1 MVSLKIDKQLQTI
14 SFSLSIANL
23 IVGVI
28 LPNIFYT
35 NFKIDNQL
43 QTTFLLSL
51 PIADLII
58 GVILVNIF
66 STNVMIR
73 IFFMFFIP
81 HYYAR

>member
-14 SFSLSIANL
+14 SFSLSISNL

-28 LPNIFYT
+28 LTNIFYT

-51 PIADLII
+51 PIADLI
-58 GVILVNIF
+58 LVNIF
-66 STNVMIR
+66 STNVKIR